1 MRSAVLER
9 KTSETQIKLS
19 LDIDGSGTSEIS
31 SGIGFLDHMLTL
43 FAKHSGFNLEVSC
56 TGDTYVDDHH
66 SCEDI
71 GIVLG
76 SALREA
82 LGDKRGIS
90 RYGDII
96 LPMDEA
102 LILCACDVS
111 GRSCLVF
118 DADFPTEKIG
128 SFDTELVQEFFEAF
142 TRSSGITLHIR
153 KLSGANSH
161 HIAEG
166 IFKAFARCLAKA
178 CGIDEKRKDEI
189 PSTKGVV

>member
-1 MRSAVLER
+1 MRSVVLER

-189 PSTKGVV
+189 PSTNGVI